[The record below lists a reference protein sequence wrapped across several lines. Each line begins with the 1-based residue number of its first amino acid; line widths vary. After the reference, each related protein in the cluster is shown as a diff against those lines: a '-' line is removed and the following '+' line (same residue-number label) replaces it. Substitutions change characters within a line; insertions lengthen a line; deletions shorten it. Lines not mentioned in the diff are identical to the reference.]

1 MTSLPRSQTP
11 TRQILEYLQRHGSA
25 TIKALEQHLGVTT
38 NAVRQHLT
46 TLSSEG
52 YIAHQRVSTGV
63 GRPHHAY
70 SLTERAHDLFACHC
84 DDLALTLLEE
94 VFAMEGVEA
103 TQRLLGKVGD
113 RLAAKYAPSVQ
124 STVLRE
130 RVDELAGTLNARGV
144 LTDVEAESEEDA
156 VDEQIVLKTYN
167 CPFHELAHEH
177 REICTMDKQML
188 EKVVGTGLELQTNIM
203 DGHNCC
209 SFVVAVPQKK
219 AETLSS
225 G

>member
-1 MTSLPRSQTP
+1 MTSLPNAQTP
-11 TRQILEYLQRHGSA
+11 TRQILEYIQRHGSA
-25 TIKALEQHLGVTT
+25 TIKELEQHLGVTT
-38 NAVRQHLT
+38 NAVRQHLN
-46 TLSSEG
+46 TLTGEG

-94 VFAMEGVEA
+94 VFVMEGVEV
-103 TQRLLGKVGD
+103 TQRLLGRVGD

-130 RVDELAGTLNARGV
+130 RVDELAVVLNGRGV
-144 LTDVEAESEEDA
+144 LADVEMTFEPNA

-167 CPFHELAHEH
+167 CPFHELAQEH

-188 EKVVGTGLELQTNIM
+188 EKVVGTGIELQTSIM
-203 DGHNCC
+203 DGHTCC
-209 SFVVAVPQKK
+209 SFVVK
-219 AETLSS
+219 SS
-225 G
+225 A

>member
-1 MTSLPRSQTP
+1 MASLPRSQTP

-25 TIKALEQHLGVTT
+25 TIKELEQHLGVTT
-38 NAVRQHLT
+38 NAVRQHLS

-94 VFAMEGVEA
+94 VFAMEGVEV
-103 TQRLLGKVGD
+103 TQRLLGRVGD
-113 RLAAKYAPSVQ
+113 RLASKYAPSVQ

-130 RVDELAGTLNARGV
+130 RVDELAVVLNGRGV
-144 LTDVEAESEEDA
+144 LADVEAESSVGND
-156 VDEQIVLKTYN
+156 QLVLKTYN

-188 EKVVGTGLELQTNIM
+188 EKVIGTGLELQTNIM
-203 DGHNCC
+203 DGHTCC
-209 SFVVAVPQKK
+209 SFVVRGEK
-219 AETLSS
+219 
-225 G
+225 